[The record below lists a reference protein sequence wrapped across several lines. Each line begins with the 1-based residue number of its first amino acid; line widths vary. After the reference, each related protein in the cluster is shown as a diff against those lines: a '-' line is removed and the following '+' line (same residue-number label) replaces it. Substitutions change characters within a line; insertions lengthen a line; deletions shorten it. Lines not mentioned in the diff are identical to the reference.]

1 MSQQTCD
8 ITSTSIEDTERI
20 AALLGSNLRGGELI
34 ELASDLGGGKT
45 TFTRGLVRGAGSDD
59 SVASP
64 TFTISRVYKTP
75 SFNIHH
81 FDFYRLEDAG
91 LAAYELQDLLD
102 DPTVVVIVEWAGVV
116 DHVLPTDRL
125 TITITS
131 LAETTRLLSCSFPE
145 DLKYAMEGLC

>member
-45 TFTRGLVRGAGSDD
+45 TFTRGLVRGGGSDD

-64 TFTISRVYKTP
+64 TFTISRV
-75 SFNIHH
+75 
-81 FDFYRLEDAG
+81 
-91 LAAYELQDLLD
+91 
-102 DPTVVVIVEWAGVV
+102 
-116 DHVLPTDRL
+116 
-125 TITITS
+125 
-131 LAETTRLLSCSFPE
+131 
-145 DLKYAMEGLC
+145 